1 MQVLDKERA
10 LAVLEPPARAK
21 TKKGMIFLDPYRGKY
36 T

>member
-1 MQVLDKERA
+1 VQVLYTERA

-21 TKKGMIFLDPYRGKY
+21 TKKGVIFLDPYKAKY

>member
-10 LAVLEPPARAK
+10 LAVLKPPARAK
-21 TKKGMIFLDPYRGKY
+21 TKKGVVFLDPYRGKY

>member
-1 MQVLDKERA
+1 MQVSDKERA

-21 TKKGMIFLDPYRGKY
+21 TKKGVNFLDPYEGKY